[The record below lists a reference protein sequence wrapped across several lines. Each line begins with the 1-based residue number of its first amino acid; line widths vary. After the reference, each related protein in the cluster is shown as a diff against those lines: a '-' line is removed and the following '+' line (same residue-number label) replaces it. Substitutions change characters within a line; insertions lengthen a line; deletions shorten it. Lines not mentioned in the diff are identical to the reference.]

1 MGSKR
6 AKRLKVSGEPSNG
19 TEILAFLLVFSTTY
33 VLTASLKI
41 NQKKI
46 RL

>member
-1 MGSKR
+1 MG
-6 AKRLKVSGEPSNG
+6 AKRFKVSGEPSNG
-19 TEILAFLLVFSTTY
+19 TEILAFLLVALSTIY
-33 VLTASLKI
+33 VLTASLNI